1 MKKKILICGATGFI
15 GRNFIN
21 KFKLND
27 KYKIIA
33 VYNNKKPIP
42 TKNISW
48 IKADLRKYKDCERVT
63 KGIEIVLQFAA
74 TTSGSNVI
82 LNKPYVHVTDNAVM
96 NSYLLKSIF
105 HNRIKHFIFTSCTV
119 MYPDSKIKCT
129 ENMVDENKIFAPY
142 FGAAITKL
150 YIEKLCLFFSK
161 ICNTKFSIIRHSN
174 IYGPYDKFDIKNG
187 HFIGSSFKKILSR
200 KIKSISIFGKGTEKR
215 DFLYVDDLIL
225 FVEKILQKQKKNYD
239 IFNCSYGKSY
249 PILNVLKKI
258 IHLSDSKKKVLNK
271 KGKNLGV
278 NILVSNTKAKR
289 ELKWSPKHSLDEG
302 LKKTLKWYREN
313 HS

>member
-1 MKKKILICGATGFI
+1 M
-15 GRNFIN
+15 
-21 KFKLND
+21 
-27 KYKIIA
+27 
-33 VYNNKKPIP
+33 
-42 TKNISW
+42 
-48 IKADLRKYKDCERVT
+48 
-63 KGIEIVLQFAA
+63 
-74 TTSGSNVI
+74 
-82 LNKPYVHVTDNAVM
+82 
-96 NSYLLKSIF
+96 
-105 HNRIKHFIFTSCTV
+105 
-119 MYPDSKIKCT
+119 
-129 ENMVDENKIFAPY
+129 
-142 FGAAITKL
+142 
-150 YIEKLCLFFSK
+150 
-161 ICNTKFSIIRHSN
+161 
-174 IYGPYDKFDIKNG
+174 
-187 HFIGSSFKKILSR
+187 
-200 KIKSISIFGKGTEKR
+200 
-215 DFLYVDDLIL
+215 IL